1 MVMQVGD
8 RQTNDYT
15 ADLLMGTLE
24 YTILVFVGV
33 AAGFIN
39 VVAGG
44 GSMLTVPALV
54 LMGVP
59 GPVAN
64 GTNRIAIIAQTVS
77 ATIAFYR
84 RGVRDVR
91 VSLTLA
97 MALLPGAIIGAYY
110 GAHIE
115 GVWFNRLLAGVMI
128 VVMLTMGLE
137 SQLKRSDAHPTADL
151 QRPWLTHALIAVVG
165 FYGGIIHIGI
175 GFLIMLILHRVGG
188 LDLVRTNMHKMA
200 TVVPYSIAALMI
212 FQAESGI
219 LWLAGLALALGN
231 TVGGWLGVH
240 VSLARGEG
248 FIRLMFNLAISALIV
263 RLMFFQ

>member
-1 MVMQVGD
+1 
-8 RQTNDYT
+8 
-15 ADLLMGTLE
+15 MGATE
-24 YTILVFVGV
+24 YSILVLVGV

-59 GPVAN
+59 GPIAN
-64 GTNRIAIIAQTVS
+64 GTNRIAIIAQTIA
-77 ATIAFYR
+77 ATATFFS

-91 VSLTLA
+91 LSITLA
-97 MALLPGAIIGAYY
+97 LALLPGAVIGAYW

-115 GVWFNRLLAGVMI
+115 GVWFNRLLAMVM
-128 VVMLTMGLE
+128 VGVMLTMGLE
-137 SQLKRSDAHPTADL
+137 SRIKRSASPAAAPGTVR
-151 QRPWLTHALIAVVG
+151 RPWLTHALIGVIG

-188 LDLVRTNMHKMA
+188 IDLVRTNMHKMA
-200 TVVPYSIAALMI
+200 IVVPYSFAALAI
-212 FQAESGI
+212 FWAESGI

-231 TVGGWLGVH
+231 TFGGWLGVN
-240 VSLARGEG
+240 VSIKHGEG
-248 FIRLMFNLAISALIV
+248 FIRVAFNICIVLLI
-263 RLMFFQ
+263 LKLLFGS

>member
-1 MVMQVGD
+1 
-8 RQTNDYT
+8 
-15 ADLLMGTLE
+15 MGIAE
-24 YTILVFVGV
+24 YTVLALVGV

-77 ATIAFYR
+77 ASIAFYR
-84 RGVRDVR
+84 RGVWNLRL
-91 VSLTLA
+91 SLSLA
-97 MALLPGAIIGAYY
+97 AALLPGAVLGAWW

-137 SQLKRSDAHPTADL
+137 SRIKQENTADQQEL
-151 QRPWLTHALIAVVG
+151 ARPLLTHLLIALVG
-165 FYGGIIHIGI
+165 VYGGLIHIGI
-175 GFLIMLILHRVGG
+175 GFLIMFVLHRVGG
-188 LDLVRTNMHKMA
+188 LSLTHTNMHKMV
-200 TVVPYSIAALMI
+200 TVVPYSIAALAI
-212 FQAESGI
+212 FQAEAGI
-219 LWLAGLALALGN
+219 IWVAGLALAVGN
-231 TVGGWLGVH
+231 TLGGWLGVH
-240 VSLARGEG
+240 VSLARGER
-248 FIRLMFNLAISALIV
+248 FIRLMFNLCIAALIV
-263 RLMFFQ
+263 RLLWN

>member
-1 MVMQVGD
+1 
-8 RQTNDYT
+8 
-15 ADLLMGTLE
+15 MGAFE
-24 YTILVFVGV
+24 YTILVLVGI

-64 GTNRIAIIAQTVS
+64 GTNRIAIIAQTTA
-77 ATIAFYR
+77 ATAAFFR
-84 RGVRDVR
+84 RGVRDLR
-91 VSLTLA
+91 TSATLA
-97 MALLPGAIIGAYY
+97 LALLPGAVIGAWW

-128 VVMLTMGLE
+128 CVMLTMGLE
-137 SQLKRSDAHPTADL
+137 SRVARRGAASATGERLR
-151 QRPWLTHALIAVVG
+151 RPWLTHALIGVVG
-165 FYGGIIHIGI
+165 FYGGVIHIGI
-175 GFLIMLILHRVGG
+175 GFLIMFILHRVGG

-200 TVVPYSIAALMI
+200 TVIPYSIAALAI
-212 FQAESGI
+212 FWSESGI

-231 TVGGWLGVH
+231 TCGGWLGVH
-240 VSLARGEG
+240 VSLARGEK
-248 FIRLMFNLAISALIV
+248 FIRLMFNLCIAALIV
-263 RLMFFQ
+263 RLLLGP